1 MARAEVVVKGELH
14 SSRADLEAATELV
27 SEGIDVLVLEQSA
40 SVDHEDTEG
49 WFRLSVA
56 VLAWLVESAYVS
68 KERLVALAE
77 QQDAEVVY
85 TRQSDGEP
93 LSDAPWSIKACSA
106 GVFYTLVPGSIW
118 IGFASPNHLVGS
130 ILLFLG
136 LVVPV
141 VAVRAY
147 NARRADAQNRNKRIA
162 ELIAAAAREDAR
174 VVAIVGVGHLDGIV
188 AHLPAEMA
196 VAVQR
201 PVYSGLSVRHVRD
214 FVPDVVKVGLL
225 LFSLYLLVVW
235 LASVI
240 VSVFSEVFTAV
251 LWLV

>member
-1 MARAEVVVKGELH
+1 MGSAEVVVKGELH
-14 SSRADLEAATELV
+14 SSRADLEAATDLV
-27 SEGIDVLVLEQSA
+27 SGGIDTLVLEQSA
-40 SVDHEDTEG
+40 GVEQPGTEG

-56 VLAWLVESAYVS
+56 VLAWLVASAYVS

-93 LSDAPWSIKACSA
+93 LADAPLSVKVCAA

-118 IGFASPNHLVGS
+118 IGFATPNHLVGS
-130 ILLFLG
+130 LLLFLG

-147 NARRADAQNRNKRIA
+147 NAHRADYQNRNQRIA
-162 ELIAAAAREDAR
+162 ERIAAAAREGDR
-174 VVAIVGVGHLDGIV
+174 VVAIVGAGHLDGIV
-188 AHLPAEMA
+188 EYLPAELE
-196 VAVQR
+196 VVVQR
-201 PVYSGLSVRHVRD
+201 PAYSGTSVRHVRE
-214 FVPDVVKVGLL
+214 FIPEVVKVGLL

-235 LASVI
+235 LAAAL
-240 VSVFSEVFTAV
+240 VSVVSGVLTAV

>member
-1 MARAEVVVKGELH
+1 MASAEVVLKGELH

-27 SEGIDVLVLEQSA
+27 SGGIDTLVLEQSA
-40 SVDHEDTEG
+40 AGEQREAEG

-68 KERLVALAE
+68 KTRLVALAE
-77 QQDAEVVY
+77 QQDADVVY

-93 LSDAPWSIKACSA
+93 LADAPLSLKACSA

-118 IGFASPNHLVGS
+118 IGFATPNHLVGS
-130 ILLFLG
+130 LLLFLG

-147 NARRADAQNRNKRIA
+147 NAHRGDVQNRNQRIA
-162 ELIAAAAREDAR
+162 DLIAAAAREDGR

-188 AHLPAEMA
+188 AHLPADVA
-196 VAVQR
+196 VDVQR
-201 PVYSGLSVRHVRD
+201 PVYSGTSVRHAREL
-214 FVPDVVKVGLL
+214 FPDVVKVGLL
-225 LFSLYLLVVW
+225 VFSVYLLVVW
-235 LASVI
+235 LAAAI
-240 VSVFSEVFTAV
+240 VSVVSGVLTAV